1 MKVQAPE
8 GRPAVFL
15 DRDGVI
21 NRPILRHGRPHPPD
35 SLEDLEVYPDA
46 ASSLRRL
53 RLAGY
58 ALVVVTNQPDVARGL
73 QSAEVVHEI
82 NRELRKRV
90 EVAAVYVCFHDDA
103 DGCRCRKPAPGLLLE
118 AAHDLGLDLSRSF
131 MVGDRWRDVEAGHR
145 AGCRT
150 VYIDRRYSERSP
162 QDPDV
167 VTTSLAEAV
176 SWIEG
181 ARYRGGRRSGRSQ
194 GGVACE

>member
-1 MKVQAPE
+1 MKVQPT
-8 GRPAVFL
+8 GQPAVFL

-21 NRPILRHGRPHPPD
+21 NRPILRQGRPHPPD
-35 SLEDLEVYPDA
+35 SVEDLEIYPDA
-46 ASSLRRL
+46 ASSIRRL
-53 RLAGY
+53 KLAGY
-58 ALVVVTNQPDVARGL
+58 APVVVTNQPDVARGL
-73 QSAEVVHEI
+73 QRAEVVHEI

-90 EVAAVYVCFHDDA
+90 DVAAVYVCFHDDA
-103 DGCRCRKPAPGLLLE
+103 DGCRCRKPAPGLLLD

-162 QDPDV
+162 QDADV

-181 ARYRGGRRSGRSQ
+181 ARYRGGRRNGRSQ

>member
-1 MKVQAPE
+1 MTVQPK
-8 GRPAVFL
+8 GQPAVFL

-21 NRPILRHGRPHPPD
+21 NRPILRQGRPHPPD
-35 SLEDLEVYPDA
+35 SVEDLEIYPDA
-46 ASSLRRL
+46 ASSTRRL
-53 RLAGY
+53 KAAGY

-73 QSAEVVHEI
+73 QRAEVVHQI

-90 EVAAVYVCFHDDA
+90 DVAAVYVCFHDDA
-103 DGCRCRKPAPGLLLE
+103 DGCRCRKPAPGLLLD

-162 QDPDV
+162 QDADV

-181 ARYRGGRRSGRSQ
+181 ARYRGGRRNGRSQ
-194 GGVACE
+194 GGVTCE

>member
-1 MKVQAPE
+1 MKVQPPE

-21 NRPILRHGRPHPPD
+21 NRPILRQGRPHPPD

-53 RLAGY
+53 RVAGY

-73 QSAEVVHEI
+73 QRAEVVHEI

-103 DGCRCRKPAPGLLLE
+103 DGCRCRKPAPGLLLD
-118 AAHDLGLDLSRSF
+118 AAQDLGLDLSRSF
-131 MVGDRWRDVEAGHR
+131 MVGDRWRDVEAGRR

-150 VYIDRRYSERSP
+150 VYIDRRYSEGSP
-162 QDPDV
+162 QDADM
-167 VTTSLAEAV
+167 VTTSLADAV

-181 ARYRGGRRSGRSQ
+181 ARYRRGRRSGQTQ
-194 GGVACE
+194 GGVVCE